1 MASRT
6 RVVFFGTGL
15 FACVWLLCGV
25 NTLHPADSSSPDTTN
40 QVSGAEPAPAVT
52 PNFQEQQDVIQ
63 QAIEQT
69 RREAEAAARRNTEAL
84 TQRLTLIQQALEA
97 QHRRE
102 LDAVQNSNRAT
113 LMVAG
118 ALAATGLLGMFCLA
132 FFLMRA
138 TNRLTDAAM
147 AVPLSHAL
155 GPGPA
160 QNVLTAGDA
169 HLAVGS
175 PAEFAGERFLGAIEQ
190 LEKRLHELEHT
201 TPYVPTAGS
210 GSHANGQPK
219 LETAKTEPNPDL
231 ESRAGEAR
239 HEPGQEQAAAEQ
251 PAADSGHAAHVALLL
266 AKGQTLLSLDKAVEA
281 LACFDEVIALEPR
294 HADALVKKGNA
305 LEKLRRTEEA
315 LECYDRAIAADRS
328 LATAYL
334 YKGGVF
340 NRLQR
345 FEEALKC
352 YEQALQTEQKTLA
365 S

>member
-1 MASRT
+1 MASRA
-6 RVVFFGTGL
+6 RVGFFGTGL
-15 FACVWLLCGV
+15 FACVWLLCGA
-25 NTLHPADSSSPDTTN
+25 NTLYPADSSSPDTTN
-40 QVSGAEPAPAVT
+40 TVSGAEPTPAVT

-69 RREAEAAARRNTEAL
+69 RREAEAAARRNTEVLA
-84 TQRLTLIQQALEA
+84 QRLTLIQQLLEA

-102 LDAVQNSNRAT
+102 LEAVQNSNWTT

-155 GPGPA
+155 GPGPTH
-160 QNVLTAGDA
+160 NVLTAGDA
-169 HLAVGS
+169 PLAVGS

-201 TPYVPTAGS
+201 TQYVPSGGA

-219 LETAKTEPNPDL
+219 LETAKSEPNPDS
-231 ESRAGEAR
+231 ESHGGATG
-239 HEPGQEQAAAEQ
+239 HEPGEEQTAAQQ
-251 PAADSGHAAHVALLL
+251 PAADSGHASHIALLL
-266 AKGQTLLSLDKAVEA
+266 AKGQTLLSLDKPVEA
-281 LACFDEVIALEPR
+281 LACFEEVIALEPR
-294 HADALVKKGNA
+294 HAEALVKKGNA

-315 LECYDRAIAADRS
+315 IECYDRAIAADHS
-328 LATAYL
+328 LTTAYL